1 MSSAVCVIFD
11 CNIYIDVAEALGFDA
26 SLANLRNFRTAS
38 RPLQAEIDAFQCV
51 LAGKFGPYDLKLG
64 SSLHIKDTV
73 QHELSRLPEWSE
85 SSAKSFLDQFHE
97 NLVDIMLTGFI
108 GEEHVPPLDHED
120 GVVFGTCHEIRN
132 TPGIVQTILVT
143 RDKQFADSFKDVPS
157 HTTVLHPI
165 GFMKLCDAAQRMLR
179 RA

>member
-64 SSLHIKDTV
+64 SSLHIK
-73 QHELSRLPEWSE
+73 
-85 SSAKSFLDQFHE
+85 AKSFLDQFHD

>member
-85 SSAKSFLDQFHE
+85 SSAKSFLD
-97 NLVDIMLTGFI
+97 
-108 GEEHVPPLDHED
+108 
-120 GVVFGTCHEIRN
+120 
-132 TPGIVQTILVT
+132 
-143 RDKQFADSFKDVPS
+143 
-157 HTTVLHPI
+157 
-165 GFMKLCDAAQRMLR
+165 
-179 RA
+179 

>member
-1 MSSAVCVIFD
+1 MH
-11 CNIYIDVAEALGFDA
+11 
-26 SLANLRNFRTAS
+26 
-38 RPLQAEIDAFQCV
+38 FQCV

-73 QHELSRLPEWSE
+73 QHELSRLLKWSE
-85 SSAKSFLDQFHE
+85 SSAKSFLDQFHD

-108 GEEHVPPLDHED
+108 GEEHVPPLDHKD
-120 GVVFGTCHEIRN
+120 GVVFAHAMKSGILRASCKRN
-132 TPGIVQTILVT
+132 
-143 RDKQFADSFKDVPS
+143 KQFADSFKDVPS